1 MPINA
6 GYEYGKA
13 ESEFNQAGTVQE
25 KLLALR
31 KMLSVAPKH
40 KGAESLLKQIKEKIA
55 KYKELAEKEKKAK
68 KGSGKTLSIKK
79 EGAATICI
87 IGTVNSGKSTLL
99 KKLTNANVLI
109 APYPF
114 TTKKPEIGVLDYK
127 GIKLQIVEIPA
138 IAEKFEYS
146 ELGPSLLAIIRQSDL
161 LIITFKEK
169 SELKLIDKELYGID
183 IKLVQEVSPGTR
195 ISSVPLS
202 KNHISGLV
210 NVRGDVILV
219 LDLAVIFNNS
229 KSEISENSH
238 VIILKTEQKILQL
251 HDISMNLKSSRFG
264 NKPIGILVDN
274 IGDVVRIDLKDIES
288 PPSNV
293 DKKNAI
299 YYESVAKLKDDSDS
313 QMTTDYGKTRVRED
327 MADSGA
333 LFMLC
338 KSNEI
343 SEDRTLWWEMVTG
356 NNRNEFCPSKI

>member
-183 IKLVQEVSPGTR
+183 INRVYYYNQENIKDLIWNNLNLIKVYTKQPGKREDYPT
-195 ISSVPLS
+195 IALKKHSSV
-202 KNHISGLV
+202 K
-210 NVRGDVILV
+210 
-219 LDLAVIFNNS
+219 DLAEYVHKDFLRKFDYARIFGNGVKFQGQRVGVNY
-229 KSEISENSH
+229 
-238 VIILKTEQKILQL
+238 
-251 HDISMNLKSSRFG
+251 NLK
-264 NKPIGILVDN
+264 DE
-274 IGDVVRIDLKDIES
+274 DVVELHLKD
-288 PPSNV
+288 
-293 DKKNAI
+293 
-299 YYESVAKLKDDSDS
+299 
-313 QMTTDYGKTRVRED
+313 
-327 MADSGA
+327 
-333 LFMLC
+333 
-338 KSNEI
+338 
-343 SEDRTLWWEMVTG
+343 
-356 NNRNEFCPSKI
+356 

>member
-183 IKLVQEVSPGTR
+183 INRVYYYNQENIKDLIWNNLNLIKVYTKQPGKR
-195 ISSVPLS
+195 ADYPPIALKKHSSV
-202 KNHISGLV
+202 K
-210 NVRGDVILV
+210 
-219 LDLAVIFNNS
+219 DLAEYVHKDFLRKFDYARIFGNGVKFQGQRVGVNY
-229 KSEISENSH
+229 
-238 VIILKTEQKILQL
+238 
-251 HDISMNLKSSRFG
+251 NLK
-264 NKPIGILVDN
+264 DE
-274 IGDVVRIDLKDIES
+274 DVVELHLKD
-288 PPSNV
+288 
-293 DKKNAI
+293 
-299 YYESVAKLKDDSDS
+299 
-313 QMTTDYGKTRVRED
+313 
-327 MADSGA
+327 
-333 LFMLC
+333 
-338 KSNEI
+338 
-343 SEDRTLWWEMVTG
+343 
-356 NNRNEFCPSKI
+356 